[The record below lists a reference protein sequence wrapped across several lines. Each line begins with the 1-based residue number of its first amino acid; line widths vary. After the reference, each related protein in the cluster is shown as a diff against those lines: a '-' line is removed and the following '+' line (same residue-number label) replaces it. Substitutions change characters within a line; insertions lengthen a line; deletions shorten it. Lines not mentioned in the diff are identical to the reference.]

1 MALYFSAHTT
11 ACLTQQALRELM
23 KQLLAA
29 TEVPEVNVRRCVA
42 SQIGGRM
49 LIEIEAPDQPSL
61 ERWFEA
67 RHLNCE
73 WVMRIDLDGQGGEV
87 RSRI

>member
-11 ACLTQQALRELM
+11 ACLTQQALGELM
-23 KQLLAA
+23 KELLAA
-29 TEVPEVNVRRCVA
+29 TEVNVRRCVA

-49 LIEIEAPDQPSL
+49 LAEIEAPDQPSL

-67 RHLNCE
+67 RRLHCE

-87 RSRI
+87 KSRI